1 MLRHVEGTQPC
12 FHRELQFVFEH
23 ACWFPFLKTKRCSC
37 KMTQARQR
45 RTREYEEE
53 NMICRDSHY
62 SEVWQATFGNRFQ
75 VHSWLSSPSKR
86 DCAGIASLEGDFF
99 FFLFSSVNR
108 DGFCNRG
115 VWYLGKKVLIH
126 LSRLQTDK
134 LCRVRGASF
143 HFLSVPLGAV
153 RTAGL
158 AAWDSPWTDQP
169 LCGHAGRDVTGSRR
183 RAAS

>member
-1 MLRHVEGTQPC
+1 MMRLNDLPQGEHTQITSTRVRNGTVPTPDTPLGAPPVATPRRSALSGLPSPLTRLAIRFGHFISEVKRLGLSRLCSFMLRHVEGTQPC

-53 NMICRDSHY
+53 NMIRRDSHY

-99 FFLFSSVNR
+99 FF
-108 DGFCNRG
+108 
-115 VWYLGKKVLIH
+115 
-126 LSRLQTDK
+126 
-134 LCRVRGASF
+134 SF
-143 HFLSVPLGAV
+143 LK
-153 RTAGL
+153 R
-158 AAWDSPWTDQP
+158 
-169 LCGHAGRDVTGSRR
+169 
-183 RAAS
+183 